1 MPVFKK
7 MTMMERNYTA
17 YYDFIVVV
25 IGRIISA
32 CIALM
37 AIKAVTMFLT
47 PEEFGRLSLIVMVQ
61 TFCGLFLISPIS
73 QYISRNTHEWW
84 SEGTLRHKL
93 RFYQYY
99 LLLISLIGVGGLLLL
114 GAYIEMHLSLWLCVA
129 MYIMVVAGTWSP
141 LLAWMLNLIGLRVA
155 SVLCVILGALVGF
168 LASLL
173 FVQFYQSSVAWF
185 SGQAFGMVIG
195 AFFGWRFLFKKQELL
210 TISEPD
216 ICIAYRG
223 ELASY
228 CIPLAVATGVM
239 WLQFSGFRIVVE
251 TYWGLD
257 KLGFISLGLLLANQV
272 WSMIESLATQ
282 FLHPFF
288 FKKISQNKELYSEE
302 ALSDLLNTI
311 GPIYVALLGIT
322 IIASPLLVFLLV
334 DEQFSDILKF
344 VIMGMII
351 ESCRVLAN
359 LFGNAA
365 QITKKTSS
373 IITPYLVG
381 SVVVFFLL
389 LYLGHQGL
397 GVSYV
402 GFSLVIGALSM
413 LIIMVLA
420 MLKQV
425 SFLLDVKRWV
435 LGGLVMVIFILLSNW
450 SITVES
456 WIDALVAICMVVILF
471 GILLVTLLWK
481 NPALDR
487 LLLVKI
493 RLGQE

>member
-1 MPVFKK
+1 MSNKT
-7 MTMMERNYTA
+7 TMIERNYTA

-25 IGRIISA
+25 LGRIISA

-61 TFCGLFLISPIS
+61 TFCGLLLISPIS

-84 SEGTLRHKL
+84 SKGTLKHKL
-93 RFYQYY
+93 LLYQYY
-99 LLLISLIGVGGLLLL
+99 LLFISLIGVGGVLLL
-114 GAYIEMHLSLWLCVA
+114 GHYIEMHLSLWLCVA
-129 MYIMVVAGTWSP
+129 MFTMVMAGTWSP
-141 LLAWMLNLIGLRVA
+141 LLAWILNLIGFRVA
-155 SVLCVILGALVGF
+155 SVLCVIFGALVGL

-173 FVQFYQSSVAWF
+173 FVQLYPNSAAWF
-185 SGQAFGMVIG
+185 SGQAFGMVVG
-195 AFFGWRFLFKKQELL
+195 AIFAWRFLFNKKELS
-210 TISEPD
+210 TINESNIFTDHRSEM
-216 ICIAYRG
+216 
-223 ELASY
+223 ASY
-228 CIPLAVATGVM
+228 CIPLAAATGAM
-239 WLQFSGFRIVVE
+239 WLQFSGFRIVIE

-288 FKKISQNKELYSEE
+288 YKKISQNRELYSEE

-322 IIASPLLVFLLV
+322 IIAGPLLVFLLV
-334 DEQFSDILKF
+334 DEQFSSISKF
-344 VIMGMII
+344 VVMGMIM

-373 IITPYLVG
+373 MIMPYLVG
-381 SVVVFFLL
+381 SFVVFLL
-389 LYLGHQGL
+389 LFYLGMQDF
-397 GVSYV
+397 GVSYA

-413 LIIMVLA
+413 LLIMVLA
-420 MLKQV
+420 MFKQV
-425 SFLLDVKRWV
+425 SFLLDIKRWA
-435 LGGLVMVIFILLSNW
+435 LGGLVTVSFIMLSNW
-450 SITVES
+450 SIVVEN
-456 WIDALVAICMVVILF
+456 WIDALVAICTVLTLF
-471 GILLVTLLWK
+471 GVLLVMLLWK
-481 NPALDR
+481 NPALER
-487 LLLVKI
+487 LLSVKI
-493 RLGQE
+493 RLEQ